1 MDGFSKARDVRNR
14 RRKGALIE
22 KSRESKRNDER
33 LYFKFIAKYVEGLH
47 PKILADAVALHEEA
61 KINNPWVMDKTK
73 TVQFMSKVTPKA
85 PIPRYYY
92 RRQRQQQQEQQQQEM
107 QQEMLLEIQLLTHEQ
122 TSVIMTTP
130 SPAPVQDPEQS
141 QDVPLP
147 VPSPAPVQD
156 PEQSQDVPL
165 PVPSPAPVQDPEQS
179 QDVPLPVPSPAPV
192 QDPEQSQDVPLP
204 VLSPVSQLDQEAL
217 LLPPELYIDMLR
229 EIQLDPELSQ
239 IFDDITEDNEGMN
252 ETVWND
258 ICAHNAPMF

>member
-1 MDGFSKARDVRNR
+1 MDGFSKARDVRIR

-47 PKILADAVALHEEA
+47 PKIFADAVALHEET
-61 KINNPWVMDKTK
+61 KINNPWVTDKTK

-107 QQEMLLEIQLLTHEQ
+107 QQEMRLEIQLLSHEQ

-141 QDVPLP
+141 QIFDDITEDNDV
-147 VPSPAPVQD
+147 PAPVQD

-165 PVPSPAPVQDPEQS
+165 PVPSPV
-179 QDVPLPVPSPAPV
+179 SP
-192 QDPEQSQDVPLP
+192 
-204 VLSPVSQLDQEAL
+204 LDQKAL

-252 ETVWND
+252 EMVWND
-258 ICAHNAPMF
+258 ICVHNAPMF

>member
-1 MDGFSKARDVRNR
+1 MDGFSKARDVRIR

-33 LYFKFIAKYVEGLH
+33 LYFKFIAKYVEGLY
-47 PKILADAVALHEEA
+47 PKIFADAVALHEEA
-61 KINNPWVMDKTK
+61 KINNPWVTDKTK

-92 RRQRQQQQEQQQQEM
+92 RRQREQQQEQQQQKM
-107 QQEMLLEIQLLTHEQ
+107 QQEMQLEIQLLSHEQ

-141 QDVPLP
+141 QIFNDIMEDNDVPAPVPLP
-147 VPSPAPVQD
+147 VPSPV
-156 PEQSQDVPL
+156 S
-165 PVPSPAPVQDPEQS
+165 
-179 QDVPLPVPSPAPV
+179 
-192 QDPEQSQDVPLP
+192 P
-204 VLSPVSQLDQEAL
+204 VLSPVSSAVPVPLSVPSPVSPLDQEAL

-252 ETVWND
+252 EMVWND
-258 ICAHNAPMF
+258 ICVHNAPMF